1 MLNSF
6 KKVDTVYECDK
17 QMLYFF
23 QDNLQK
29 FIPSLGGQ
37 MNGQII
43 NLGGHF
49 LSKDSG
55 KLHFVGLH
63 PGGGAPVPPPKP
75 GSKGAGG
82 GAGAGGAGGAG
93 GLAGGD
99 HGQGGKGDGGS
110 ASSSLKGWYNF
121 WTI

>member
-1 MLNSF
+1 MS
-6 KKVDTVYECDK
+6 
-17 QMLYFF
+17 
-23 QDNLQK
+23 
-29 FIPSLGGQ
+29 GQ
-37 MNGQII
+37 MI
-43 NLGGHF
+43 NLGGHL

-55 KLHFVGLH
+55 QLHFVGLH

-110 ASSSLKGWYNF
+110 ASSSLKGSYHF

>member
-6 KKVDTVYECDK
+6 GKVDTVYECGK

-29 FIPSLGGQ
+29 FVPSLGGQ
-37 MNGQII
+37 MI

-55 KLHFVGLH
+55 QLHFVGLH

-82 GAGAGGAGGAG
+82 GAGAGGAGG
-93 GLAGGD
+93 LAGGD

-110 ASSSLKGWYNF
+110 ASSSLKGWYHFGQFNYKCA
-121 WTI
+121 